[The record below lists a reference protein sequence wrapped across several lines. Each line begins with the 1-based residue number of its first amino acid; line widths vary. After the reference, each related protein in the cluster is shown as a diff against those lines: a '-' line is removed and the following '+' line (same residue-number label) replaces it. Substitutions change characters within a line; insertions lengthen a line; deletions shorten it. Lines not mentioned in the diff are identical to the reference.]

1 MKFTKLPEG
10 TFKEM
15 QMNAGI
21 LLDGFTP
28 ATGEIKNI
36 LGATSG
42 GITFTA
48 IPTYSD
54 FGEDIDNCP
63 TNMKELK
70 NLNSWEAK
78 MAGIFI
84 TVSTNL
90 AKTLVS
96 VADID
101 SEDSTHVIPRNKL
114 ERTDFE
120 DIWWVGDYS
129 DLNGEQN
136 GGFCAVHLMNALST
150 GGFQIQ
156 STDSGKGQFTFE
168 FLGHYSLDNPEQVSF
183 EIFVKTGETEGI
195 SEVET
200 IEGE

>member
-63 TNMKELK
+63 MNMKELK

-101 SEDSTHVIPRNKL
+101 SEDGTHVIPRNKL
-114 ERTDFE
+114 ESTDFE

-129 DLNGEQN
+129 DMNGEQN

-156 STDSGKGQFTFE
+156 STVSGKGQFTFE
-168 FLGHYSLDNPEQVSF
+168 FLGHYSLDNPEQVPF
-183 EIFVKTGETEGI
+183 EIFVKTGE
-195 SEVET
+195 SEEET
-200 IEGE
+200 IGGE